1 MDAGAERNK
10 GSLQFL
16 VGELGSLWNKGLMS
30 GEPRIDLAHKAVNG
44 LAIWA
49 APLVVGQEKSP
60 ANERFMELWGKLPAS
75 MKELS
80 PAMRERITDDD
91 LFDEYR
97 RQKQMEAYACL
108 YYDHGILSKQDVP
121 TYDAT
126 RED

>member
-1 MDAGAERNK
+1 MDGVERNK

-16 VGELGSLWNKGLMS
+16 VGELGSLWNKGLMQ

-49 APLVVGQEKSP
+49 APLVVGRETAE
-60 ANERFMELWGKLPAS
+60 ANQRFLDLWGKVPNSRDDLPAS
-75 MKELS
+75 LK
-80 PAMRERITDDD
+80 ARITDDD
-91 LFDEYR
+91 LLDEHR

-121 TYDAT
+121 SFDAN